1 MYDIIVI
8 GGGVAG
14 MTSALNILR
23 NGKNVLVIEQD
34 TIGGQI
40 ASSPRVEN
48 FPTIESISG
57 SELSDRLLEQILSL
71 GAELTVDSV
80 SSLTKE
86 DDTFTVTCE
95 YDTYTSRAVIIACGV
110 TPRMLGLPNEQDLI
124 GHGVSYC
131 AMCDGAFYK
140 DKPVALIGDGNTALQ
155 YALFLSNMASHL
167 TICTLFD
174 RFFADKCHLD
184 ALSKRTNVTIHHNL
198 SISSLDATAGELSS
212 LHFVDT
218 TNNNS
223 VVVDAEAV
231 FVAIGHVPD
240 NGKFDNLV
248 DLDSNGHII
257 ADDSC
262 TTKTPGLFVAGDC
275 RTKSI
280 RQLSTAVGDGCIA
293 GIIASAYVK

>member
-8 GGGVAG
+8 GAGVAG

-23 NGKNVLVIEQD
+23 NGKNVLVIEQS

-48 FPTIESISG
+48 FPTIDSISG

-71 GAELTVDSV
+71 GAEITVDTV
-80 SSLTKE
+80 SGVSKE
-86 DDTFTVTCE
+86 GDTFTVTCE
-95 YDTYTSRAVIIACGV
+95 YDTFTSKSVIIASGV
-110 TPRMLGLPNEQDLI
+110 KPRMLGMPNEEQLI

-140 DKPVALIGDGNTALQ
+140 DEPVALIGDGNTALQ

-174 RFFADKCHLD
+174 RFFADQCHLD
-184 ALSKRTNVTIHHNL
+184 ALATRDNVTIIHNTKL
-198 SISSLDATAGELSS
+198 DSLHATEGELSS
-212 LHFVDT
+212 LHFTNT
-218 TNNNS
+218 TDNS
-223 VVVDAEAV
+223 TVVVDAKAV

-240 NGKFDNLV
+240 NDKFSNLV
-248 DLDSNGHII
+248 TLDSHGHII

-293 GIIASAYVK
+293 GISASAYTK